1 MAFVKSVSGVTPGT
15 AEIAAGEADE
25 HTRPTGEGRFAL
37 DAVEDFVDNERV
49 SHERQANKCTGGLQ
63 IRQKE
68 LQVKFGFV

>member
-1 MAFVKSVSGVTPGT
+1 
-15 AEIAAGEADE
+15 
-25 HTRPTGEGRFAL
+25 L